1 MIWCVAVTS
10 VLKPFSFNIM
20 KKIYCLLLL
29 CIQTCIFAQKPQ
41 QFKVGLP
48 PEKVGMSAERL
59 ARIEQ
64 LLNRKIA
71 EKRIPGAV
79 VLAARHGQLVLHK
92 AYGMKDV
99 EQQKIQ
105 KNDDIFRMMS
115 MSKAIT
121 SVAVMMLYE
130 EGLFS
135 LDDPISKYIP
145 AFKNG
150 QIIDGINPDSTYTA
164 HPAKKEITIRH
175 LLSHT
180 AGIPYQN
187 PLYAK
192 AKIPYYFSVKNETIA
207 ETMSRLGA
215 LPKFHE
221 PGEKFTYG
229 LNTDVLGYFVEV
241 VSGMPFDQFLK
252 KRIFEPLG
260 MNDTGFY
267 VEDAKKERLV
277 TVYEEI
283 GKTAGITPKPRS
295 EWTDYPISGA
305 KKYFS
310 GGAGLTST
318 ALDYAKFCQMLLNG
332 GSFNNKILLSRKSV
346 ELMTTNQIGE
356 LEIRD
361 NTNKFGLGFEL
372 YTAKGKAKIP
382 SSEGAYEWGGMYY
395 THYTIDPKEDLLLIV
410 LFQVWPK
417 KDGGIEKQV
426 QQMIYQALVD

>member
-1 MIWCVAVTS
+1 
-10 VLKPFSFNIM
+10 M
-20 KKIYCLLLL
+20 KKLFFFYLFLFTI
-29 CIQTCIFAQKPQ
+29 TAFAQKPQ
-41 QFKVGLP
+41 QFTSGVA
-48 PEKVGMSAERL
+48 PEKVGMSTERL
-59 ARIEQ
+59 NRIEQ

-92 AYGMKDV
+92 AYGMNDIETKKA
-99 EQQKIQ
+99 QKT
-105 KNDDIFRMMS
+105 DDIFRIMS
-115 MSKAIT
+115 MTKAAT

-150 QIIDGINPDSTYTA
+150 QIVDQINPQDSTYTS

-187 PLYAK
+187 ALYGK
-192 AKIPYYFSVKNETIA
+192 AKIPYYFSTQNETIA
-207 ETMSRLGA
+207 ETMNRLGA

-241 VSGMPFDQFLK
+241 ISGMPFDQFLK
-252 KRIFEPLG
+252 KKIFEPLG

-267 VEDAKKERLV
+267 IDDAKKNRLV

-283 GKTAGITPKPRS
+283 GKEKGITPKPRS
-295 EWTDYPISGA
+295 PWTDYPISCER
-305 KKYFS
+305 KYFS

-318 ALDYAKFCQMLLNG
+318 ALDYAKLCQMLLNG
-332 GSFNNKILLSRKSV
+332 GTFNNTRLLSRKTV

-356 LEIRD
+356 LNIRD
-361 NTNKFGLGFEL
+361 NTNKFGLGFEI
-372 YTAKGKAKIP
+372 YTQKGKASLP
-382 SSEGAYEWGGMYY
+382 SSEGAFEWGCMYY
-395 THYTIDPKEDLLLIV
+395 THYTIDPKEDLLLV
-410 LFQVWPK
+410 VMFQVWPK

-426 QQMIYQALVD
+426 QQMIYQSIID